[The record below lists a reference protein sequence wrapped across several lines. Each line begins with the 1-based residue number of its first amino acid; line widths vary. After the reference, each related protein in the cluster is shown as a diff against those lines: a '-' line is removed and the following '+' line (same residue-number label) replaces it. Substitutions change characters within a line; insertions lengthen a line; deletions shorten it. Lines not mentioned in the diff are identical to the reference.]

1 MQIKQKL
8 ILNTSVVVVSLVILI
23 VAFLFAEIRL
33 KELIQGKEMAQRQE
47 SEMLLLRRH
56 EKDFLARGDEKYA
69 SRFEDVAQR
78 IIEQQSALDAM
89 FIESGVEIKA
99 FSNLTILFG
108 DYRNKFVELV
118 DAKKVMGLSHDQ
130 GLEGQLRSAVHDIET
145 ALKTLDQPAIMVT
158 MLQLRRHEKDFM
170 LRLDAKYIE
179 RFDTTISTLISQLQ
193 SAQISNREKQS
204 LTNLA
209 EVYRSKFSDYV
220 AQQQRIGLSSEE
232 GILGEMRRTIHQTE
246 TKLEAMVS
254 SMSQQTESLLT
265 KVEWLIT
272 SLFVVIAV
280 IASLVAWR
288 VGASINR
295 PLAVIR
301 EAMLEIDR
309 SRDLSLRV
317 IYQGKDEIGDVARSI
332 NQMLEGFQ
340 KVVGSVN
347 ETVLNMKQ
355 QTQQLS
361 QTAERTAKDA
371 ERQRDETDMVAA
383 SVAQMVGTIED
394 ISRNMEVAADKS
406 QNAQQSVSDGQARVT
421 SAVSLVNSLSGQLQS
436 SVLSAQ
442 ELAKESES
450 IGTVLNVI
458 QDIAEQTNLLALNAA
473 IEAAR
478 AGEQGRGFAVVA
490 DEVRAL
496 ASRTHDAT
504 VEISDI
510 ISSLQQ
516 RTQSIVTIMQSCG
529 EEGQRSRDEA
539 SVIGDVLERITYE
552 VNEISE
558 MAQSVATAIGQ
569 QSVAAN
575 EINRNVVII
584 NEISMDT
591 SEAVRLNSRSSHD
604 ISELAHQLEGVV
616 SRFKL

>member
-56 EKDFLARGDEKYA
+56 EKDFLARGDEKYV

-89 FIESGVEIKA
+89 FIESGVDVKA
-99 FSNLTILFG
+99 FSNLTTLFG

-118 DAKKVMGLSHDQ
+118 DAKKAMGLSHDQ

-317 IYQGKDEIGDVARSI
+317 TYQGKDEIGDVARSI

-421 SAVSLVNSLSGQLQS
+421 SAVSLVNNLSGQLQS

>member
-56 EKDFLARGDEKYA
+56 EKDFLARGDEKYV

-89 FIESGVEIKA
+89 FIESGVDVKA
-99 FSNLTILFG
+99 FSNLTTLFG

-179 RFDTTISTLISQLQ
+179 RFDTTISTLTSQLQ

-421 SAVSLVNSLSGQLQS
+421 SAVSLVNNLSGQLQS